1 MNSRIK
7 HVRIG
12 QKLTVI
18 DDPDFGEKKGRRKRE
33 YTVTGI
39 YPHIVLAADGIGNRR
54 AFAYGH
60 LIQMG
65 IEHQEPMLEAM
76 RR

>member
-1 MNSRIK
+1 MQGRIK
-7 HVRIG
+7 SVRIG
-12 QKLTVI
+12 QQLTVY
-18 DDPDFGEKKGRRKRE
+18 DDPDFEKKGRRKRI
-33 YTVTGI
+33 YRVIAI
-39 YPHIVLAADGIGNRR
+39 YPHIVLAVDGIGNRR

>member
-1 MNSRIK
+1 MQIK
-7 HVRIG
+7 HARIG
-12 QKLTVI
+12 QKLTI
-18 DDPDFGEKKGRRKRE
+18 YDDPDFDKKGRRKRE
-33 YTVTGI
+33 YTVTKI
-39 YPHIVLAADGIGNRR
+39 YPHIVLAVDSIGNRR

>member
-1 MNSRIK
+1 MQIK
-7 HVRIG
+7 HARIG
-12 QKLTVI
+12 QKLTI
-18 DDPDFGEKKGRRKRE
+18 YDDPDFDKKGRRKRE
-33 YTVTGI
+33 YTVTKI
-39 YPHIVLAADGIGNRR
+39 YPHIVLAVDSISNRR
-54 AFAYGH
+54 AFTYGH